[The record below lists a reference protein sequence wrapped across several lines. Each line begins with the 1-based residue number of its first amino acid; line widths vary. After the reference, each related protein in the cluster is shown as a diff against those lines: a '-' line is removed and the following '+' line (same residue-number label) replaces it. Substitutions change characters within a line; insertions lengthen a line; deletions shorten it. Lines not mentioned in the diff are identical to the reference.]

1 MLNNNTD
8 KDNILSADSQN
19 TNKDNYSNN
28 KPNNPLDSYLM
39 KKTIVIKVGG
49 STLGFDDTT
58 LSDVVKLQNKGYFP
72 IVIHGGGADISEW
85 MKKVGKRPKFV
96 DGRRVTDK
104 ETLNIVIS
112 VLAGKVNTEMVN
124 QINIMGGKAIGL
136 SGVDDGLITAKL
148 YDPTLGFV
156 GEVDKVKS
164 KSIFELVKL
173 GYIPVIAPLCLNTK
187 PKSDDQILNVNA
199 DSVAGEVARS
209 INCSKLIFVT
219 DVPGVMD
226 LSKRVM
232 PKLVS
237 KQVKKLVKTS
247 YVSGGMIPKL
257 EACLHSLAKIQEAH
271 IIDGRKEGALFSVV
285 TKNNFNK
292 GTVIVN

>member
-1 MLNNNTD
+1 
-8 KDNILSADSQN
+8 
-19 TNKDNYSNN
+19 
-28 KPNNPLDSYLM
+28 M
-39 KKTIVIKVGG
+39 KNLKM
-49 STLGFDDTT
+49 FCTT
-58 LSDVVKLQNKGYFP
+58 LEPNHY
-72 IVIHGGGADISEW
+72 
-85 MKKVGKRPKFV
+85 KFI
-96 DGRRVTDK
+96 K
-104 ETLNIVIS
+104 
-112 VLAGKVNTEMVN
+112 
-124 QINIMGGKAIGL
+124 
-136 SGVDDGLITAKL
+136 
-148 YDPTLGFV
+148 
-156 GEVDKVKS
+156 
-164 KSIFELVKL
+164 KL